1 MQYTTVPG
9 VERHHVQDVQ
19 QLPLVLV
26 DPLHLDVEE
35 AARVDVDTGGL
46 LEVLGEL
53 VLVVL
58 LDLHHLVLE
67 PRVLGELLQLG
78 QLVQVRRPV
87 LADLLAVNGK
97 DMFKSCI
104 RLVGDVSTIKEEAPT
119 TFKTLLKL
127 NAKRALTT
135 CTWLVGAFSVICEN

>member
-1 MQYTTVPG
+1 MPHCDRWGNIWGKTSNAPY
-9 VERHHVQDVQ
+9 
-19 QLPLVLV
+19 
-26 DPLHLDVEE
+26 LDVEE
-35 AARVDVDTGGL
+35 AAWVDVDPGGL

-67 PRVLGELLQLG
+67 PRVLGKLLQLG

-97 DMFKSCI
+97 DMFKS
-104 RLVGDVSTIKEEAPT
+104 R
-119 TFKTLLKL
+119 
-127 NAKRALTT
+127 
-135 CTWLVGAFSVICEN
+135 

>member
-1 MQYTTVPG
+1 M
-9 VERHHVQDVQ
+9 
-19 QLPLVLV
+19 
-26 DPLHLDVEE
+26 LHCDKWVKIRGKTSNAPYLDVEE
-35 AARVDVDTGGL
+35 ATRVDVDPGGL

-67 PRVLGELLQLG
+67 PRVLGKLLQLG

-97 DMFKSCI
+97 DMFKSCK
-104 RLVGDVSTIKEEAPT
+104 RLIGDVFTIKEEAPT

-127 NAKRALTT
+127 YAKQALTP
-135 CTWLVGAFSVICEN
+135 E

>member
-1 MQYTTVPG
+1 MGKTSNAPY
-9 VERHHVQDVQ
+9 
-19 QLPLVLV
+19 
-26 DPLHLDVEE
+26 LDVEE
-35 AARVDVDTGGL
+35 AARVDVDPGGL

-87 LADLLAVNGK
+87 LANLLAVNGE
-97 DMFKSCI
+97 DMF
-104 RLVGDVSTIKEEAPT
+104 
-119 TFKTLLKL
+119 
-127 NAKRALTT
+127 
-135 CTWLVGAFSVICEN
+135 